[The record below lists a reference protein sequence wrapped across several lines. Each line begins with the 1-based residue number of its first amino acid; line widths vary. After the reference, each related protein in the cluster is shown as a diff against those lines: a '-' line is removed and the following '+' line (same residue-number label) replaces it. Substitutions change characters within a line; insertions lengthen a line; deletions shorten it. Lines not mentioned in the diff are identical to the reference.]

1 MAFEN
6 LGNGSIETAKQF
18 PDDNVGW
25 AQRWNVEMNAAKE
38 NQRAWTERGDR
49 VVKRFTDDREGEPRL
64 NGETRVNLFTANV
77 QTLRALLYGKTPQV
91 DVKRRFADPNDDIAR
106 VAGEILQRLLN
117 TDIEKDS
124 DTYAESL
131 ESALSDRLL
140 PGLGVV
146 RCRYEAEFEDRETPA
161 ITRPDPLT
169 GQMVELAPAFTETVK
184 KYECVPVDYVHW
196 RDFRWSPC
204 RTWDEVRW
212 VAFRVPM
219 TRDQL
224 DKRFGKDVSKL
235 VPMTANRDKSKDT
248 LQDAT
253 ERNQAWQ
260 RAEVWEIWS
269 KEQKQIFWWVDGY
282 DHLLDRK
289 DDTLG
294 LDGFWPVPRPMFANL
309 TTSRLMPT
317 PDFTLA
323 QDLYNE
329 IDSLSSRITL
339 LERAVAARGV
349 YDKTSEEV
357 KRVLSE
363 SVANELIPAD
373 NFALFKEKGGLQ
385 SVIDWLPIDL
395 FVGALKELEAYRQNL
410 MALLFQV
417 TGMSDIMRGQAS
429 SGATATEQA
438 LKAKFAST
446 RVQEFQNEFARF
458 ASDAQ
463 RIKAEIISKHYDEE
477 SIAKESNVQFMF
489 PPDQQNAGQAIA
501 LLKSDFYQYRI
512 EVKPESVAMA
522 DMAAVKQ
529 ERGEFLMSVAT
540 FLQSAGPIGAQAP
553 WSIQYLLQML
563 SWSMAGF
570 RGSSSIEGVM
580 DQMVVAANQAQQAA
594 AANPQPNPEQQKMQ
608 MEQQKMA
615 AQLQADQQKA
625 QMEMQ
630 IKQVE
635 MEMKKQE
642 AQMDLL
648 AKRMGLELDMQ
659 KAKMDFNIQAQK
671 AELDTRKQQTDAA
684 LSQQQAEFDFEAQ
697 AKQADMD
704 EQKGVREE
712 ARAIRDHELG
722 QEQQE
727 AQHKAKMQQ
736 AKESANKPKG
746 K

>member
-6 LGNGSIETAKQF
+6 IGNSSIETAKQF
-18 PDDNVGW
+18 PDDAVGW
-25 AQRWNVEMNAAKE
+25 ALRWNIEMNAAKE
-38 NQRAWTERGDR
+38 NQRAFTERGDR

-161 ITRPDPLT
+161 ITRLDPLT
-169 GQMVELAPAFTETVK
+169 GESVELAPAYTETVK

-212 VAFRVPM
+212 IAFRVPM

-224 DKRFGKDVSKL
+224 EKRFPKDAKL

-282 DHLLDRK
+282 DRILDRK
-289 DDTLG
+289 DDTLE

-329 IDSLSSRITL
+329 IDSVSSRITL
-339 LERAVAARGV
+339 LERAIAARGV

-357 KRVLSE
+357 KRLLSE
-363 SVANELIPAD
+363 AIANELIPMD
-373 NFALFKEKGGLQ
+373 NFALFKEKGGLAAT
-385 SVIDWLPIDL
+385 IDWLPIDL
-395 FVGALKELEAYRQNL
+395 FVGAMKELEAYRQNL

-463 RIKAEIISKHYDEE
+463 RIKAEIISKHYDPET
-477 SIAKESNVQFMF
+477 IAKESNVQFMF
-489 PPDQQNAGQAIA
+489 PPDQQTAGQAIE

-522 DMAAVKQ
+522 DMTAMKQ

-540 FLQSAGPIGAQAP
+540 FLQSAAPIGQGAP
-553 WSIQYLLQML
+553 WAVPYLLQML

-570 RGSSSIEGVM
+570 RGGSSIEGVM

-594 AANPQPNPEQQKMQ
+594 AANPQPNPEMMKVQAELQA
-608 MEQQKMA
+608 EQQKT
-615 AQLQADQQKA
+615 

-659 KAKMDFNIQAQK
+659 KAQMDFNIQKQK
-671 AELDTRKQQTDAA
+671 AAVEVEKTQMDGELARE
-684 LSQQQAEFDFEAQ
+684 QAEFDFEAQ
-697 AKQADMD
+697 AKQADLD
-704 EQKGVREE
+704 EKTAIREE
-712 ARAIRDHELG
+712 ARSIRDHEMGL
-722 QEQQE
+722 EQQA
-727 AQHKAKMQQ
+727 AQHKQKMQQ
-736 AKESANKPKG
+736 AKEKGSTKPKG